1 MIKNKKG
8 EYMKKRFLSLILVIG
23 LILTSSGCGIRISLN
38 NKSENVSSDTTEKK
52 EKKVKKEKKNKPDK
66 VVAKNL
72 DYELPKVKEFYTGNG
87 GYTPLNINA
96 NIPDIEIQSSL
107 SNIENI
113 AQFGNLNAE
122 QRAMIEKNGFVVNPT
137 DEEQLF
143 YIYESNTYNK
153 IPSFISTD
161 SVLQLYHIFY
171 DYTLR
176 ETESDK
182 LYKELKQLNSNM
194 VEALSEKYQ
203 KTEDKDSREL
213 VGRTLAYFALCE
225 KLLGEGAALPSEIN
239 AIVEEEYS
247 KINSE
252 TKGESSITGTDVD
265 YSLFKVRGHYTRTD
279 ILTEYF
285 KAMSMYGVVPFIIY
299 DSMGERNEDG
309 AAMAVIATT
318 ALDELPSERGLDLWE
333 DIYSITEFFV
343 GSTNDINPLE
353 FVTIVEEAY
362 GEIPD
367 PEDIEDGLDDLYNEF
382 DKLTAAKIKD
392 DSIGLCF
399 RFMGQRYIPDS
410 EILDRLSNELRP
422 FPSGLD
428 VMAVLGSERAEEIL
442 DSIYQPSKDWPGYD
456 KEYKKVKEEFDARS
470 ISDKTKNIYG
480 SWLFALESINQSFPE
495 GYPGFMR
502 NKAWESK
509 SLSTALGSWAE
520 LRHDTILY
528 GAQSSVECG
537 GDEPPELIGYVEPNP
552 EFYNRLIWLTRQT
565 MDGLSQR
572 GGISDGMKYKC
583 ENILELLEFLKNCS
597 IKELNG
603 ETLTFEEYDTLLT
616 YGGTLEYISSSIAGA
631 SDWYRIE
638 SDTDRN
644 MAQIADVH
652 SVNGAGYL
660 EVGVGKAAE
669 IYVVVPIDGKLYLT
683 RGAVFDYFE
692 FVNEERMTDEEWQ
705 NGISNPPDRPPFVE
719 DYMQGEKGAELITP
733 DVPFSSGC

>member
-1 MIKNKKG
+1 
-8 EYMKKRFLSLILVIG
+8 MKKRFLSLITVIA
-23 LILTSSGCGIRISLN
+23 LILTSCSYGIQVNTEDGRVYIGADKTENHSRD
-38 NKSENVSSDTTEKK
+38 NKI
-52 EKKVKKEKKNKPDK
+52 
-66 VVAKNL
+66 VAKSL
-72 DYELPKVKEFYTGNG
+72 DYELPKVESFYTGNG
-87 GYTPLNINA
+87 EYTPLNIKA
-96 NIPDIEIQSSL
+96 KIPNIEIQSSL

-113 AQFGNLNAE
+113 YQFGNLNAK

-153 IPSFISTD
+153 IPSFVSTD

-182 LYKELKQLNSNM
+182 LYLELKQLNANM
-194 VEALSEKYQ
+194 VDALSEKYQ
-203 KTEDKDSREL
+203 EKSDEKSKEL

-225 KLLGEGAALPSEIN
+225 KLLGEGYGSDLPSEISS
-239 AIVEEEYS
+239 IVEEEYS
-247 KINSE
+247 NINSE
-252 TKGESSITGTDVD
+252 TEGESSITGTDVD
-265 YSLFKVRGHYTRTD
+265 YSLFKVRGHYTRSD
-279 ILTEYF
+279 ILTSYF
-285 KAMSMYGVVPFIIY
+285 KVMSMYGVVPFIIY

-318 ALDELPSERGLDLWE
+318 ALDELPSESGMNLWE

-353 FVTIVEEAY
+353 FATIVEEVY
-362 GEIPD
+362 GEMPE
-367 PEDIEDGLDDLYNEF
+367 PEDIADGMDDLYNEF

-442 DSIYQPSKDWPGYD
+442 DSLYEPSKDWPGYD

-470 ISDKTKNIYG
+470 ISDKTQNIYG
-480 SWLFALESINQSFPE
+480 SWLFALESLNQSFPE

-502 NKAWESK
+502 NEAWETK
-509 SLSTALGSWAE
+509 SLVTALGSWAE

-528 GAQSSVECG
+528 GAQSCVECG
-537 GDEPPELIGYVEPNP
+537 GDDIPPELIGYVEPNV
-552 EFYNRLIWLTRQT
+552 EFYNRLIWLTKQT

-572 GGISDGMKYKC
+572 NGIGEDTKYKC
-583 ENILELLEFLKNCS
+583 ESIIELLEFLKNCS

-603 ETLTFEEYDTLLT
+603 EKLTFEEYDTLMT
-616 YGGTLEYISSSIAGA
+616 YGGTLEYLSSSIAGT

-638 SDTDRN
+638 SDTDKN
-644 MAQIADVH
+644 MAQIADIH

-705 NGISNPPDRPPFVE
+705 NRLSNPPDRPPFVE
-719 DYMQGEKGAELITP
+719 DYMQEEKGEELITP
-733 DVPFSSGC
+733 DIPYSSGC

>member
-1 MIKNKKG
+1 
-8 EYMKKRFLSLILVIG
+8 MKKRFISLILVLG
-23 LILTSSGCGIRISLN
+23 LILTSSGCNIQIDVN
-38 NKSENVSSDTTEKK
+38 NKRVKVGYDTP
-52 EKKVKKEKKNKPDK
+52 KNKSK
-66 VVAKNL
+66 HNTVIAKNL

-87 GYTPLNINA
+87 EYTPINISA
-96 NIPDIEIQSSL
+96 NIPDIKIQSSL

-122 QRAMIEKNGFVVNPT
+122 QRAMIEENGFVVNPT

-153 IPSFISTD
+153 IPNFVTTD

-171 DYTLR
+171 DFTLR

-182 LYKELKQLNSNM
+182 LYIELKQLNANM
-194 VEALSEKYQ
+194 VDALYEKYQ
-203 KTEDKDSREL
+203 KTSDEKSKEL

-225 KLLGEGAALPSEIN
+225 KLLGEGMSRSLPREINSMVEEDYSNIKSEI
-239 AIVEEEYS
+239 ES
-247 KINSE
+247 
-252 TKGESSITGTDVD
+252 ESSITGTDVD
-265 YSLFKVRGHYTRTD
+265 YSLFKVRGHYTRSDVLTD
-279 ILTEYF
+279 YF
-285 KAMSMYGVVPFIIY
+285 KTMSMYGVVPFIIY
-299 DSMGERNEDG
+299 DSFKERNEDG

-318 ALDELPSERGLDLWE
+318 ALEELPDESGMDLWE

-343 GSTNDINPLE
+343 GSTNDLNPLE
-353 FVTIVEEAY
+353 FATIVEEVY
-362 GEIPD
+362 GEMPE
-367 PEDIEDGLDDLYNEF
+367 PEDIADGMDDLYNEF
-382 DKLTAAKIKD
+382 DKLTEAKIKD

-410 EILDRLSNELRP
+410 EILNRLSNELRP

-442 DSIYQPSKDWPGYD
+442 DSLYEPSKDWPEYD
-456 KEYKKVKEEFDARS
+456 KEYSAVKKEFDERS
-470 ISDKTKNIYG
+470 ISDKTENIYG
-480 SWLFALESINQSFPE
+480 SWLFTLESLNQSFPE

-502 NKAWESK
+502 NEAWETK
-509 SLSTALGSWAE
+509 SLVTALGSWAE

-528 GAQSSVECG
+528 GAQSGVECG
-537 GDEPPELIGYVEPNP
+537 GDDIPPELIGYVEPNV
-552 EFYNRLIWLTRQT
+552 EFYNRLIWLTKQT

-572 GGISDGMKYKC
+572 NGISESTKYKC

-603 ETLTFEEYDTLLT
+603 EKLTFEEYDTLLT
-616 YGGTLEYISSSIAGA
+616 YGGTLEYLSSSIAGT

-638 SDTDRN
+638 SDTDKN
-644 MAQIADVH
+644 MAQIADIH

-705 NGISNPPDRPPFVE
+705 NRISNPPDRPPFVE
-719 DYMQGEKGAELITP
+719 DYMQEEKGQELITP
-733 DVPFSSGC
+733 AEPYSSGC